1 MTTTPASAPPDR
13 RSTAVPMPTLMTW
26 IGGVLAV
33 LALVSLP
40 FRDPLYRGLAGAA
53 GSSMLSPGV
62 TITAKYGLLVLVA
75 LVGAVGLRAL
85 VRDRPTLWT
94 LVTAGAGVVAAY
106 ALSEGVKLLVQEDRP
121 CSVIDLATVLA
132 CPGQGDWSWP
142 SNHATLAG
150 AAATAVAL
158 AAPRLLA
165 VAGPVALLVAS
176 ARVAAGV
183 HYVHDVLAGL
193 ALGTLVVVL
202 AVVVGRA
209 VGGGRSSRTST
220 VRREVTRGR

>member
-13 RSTAVPMPTLMTW
+13 RSTAVPTATVMTW
-26 IGGVLAV
+26 IGGVLAA
-33 LALVSLP
+33 LALASLP

-53 GSSMLSPGV
+53 EGSALSPV
-62 TITAKYGLLVLVA
+62 VMLTAKYGLLVLVA
-75 LVGAVGLRAL
+75 LVGAVGLWGL
-85 VRDRPTLWT
+85 VRDRPALWT
-94 LVTAGAGVVAAY
+94 LVTAGVGVVAAY

-121 CSVIDLATVLA
+121 CSVHDLATVLA
-132 CPGQGDWSWP
+132 CPGPGDWSWP

-158 AAPRLLA
+158 ASPRLLA

-209 VGGGRSSRTST
+209 VRGGRSSRTSQ
-220 VRREVTRGR
+220 GRPGVAPGR